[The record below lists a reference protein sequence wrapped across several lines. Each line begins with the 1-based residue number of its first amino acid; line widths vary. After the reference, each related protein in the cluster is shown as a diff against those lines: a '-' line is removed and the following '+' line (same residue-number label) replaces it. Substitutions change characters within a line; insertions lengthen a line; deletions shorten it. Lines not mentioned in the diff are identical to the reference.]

1 MTRPR
6 KRTATRNSRPSH
18 RALLADRDD
27 SNLWF
32 VGPPKVEARALL
44 ALVGRNG
51 DTVDTIRELIRVP
64 PRIEMALRTYGQGHA
79 GEGMVQILT
88 FRKRVAEEFARLV
101 GGMAFAPS
109 NPDGN
114 STVTETR

>member
-1 MTRPR
+1 M
-6 KRTATRNSRPSH
+6 
-18 RALLADRDD
+18 ADRDD

-32 VGPPKVEARALL
+32 IGPPEVEARALL

-51 DTVDTIRELIRVP
+51 DTVDTIRELISVP
-64 PRIEMALRTYGQGHA
+64 PRIETPLRTYGQGHS
-79 GEGMVQILT
+79 EENVLQILT

-101 GGMAFAPS
+101 GGTPFVRS

-114 STVTETR
+114 SRLRTPSGTP